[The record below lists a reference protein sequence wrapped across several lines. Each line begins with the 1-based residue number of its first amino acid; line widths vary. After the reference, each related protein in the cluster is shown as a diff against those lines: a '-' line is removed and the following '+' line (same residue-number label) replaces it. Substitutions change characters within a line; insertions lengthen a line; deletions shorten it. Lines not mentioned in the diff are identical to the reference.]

1 MILYFADRHM
11 NLLGLAST
19 ELPQGLTITEDL
31 KTEEVASGVATFSCR
46 VLYDADNR
54 ASVETCV
61 QAGNYILRSA
71 DGENEFY
78 TIIETESD
86 TRDQT
91 VYLYAEDA
99 GLDLLN
105 EVAGADQITE
115 PHDVAWYV
123 KRYTYDS
130 GFELGVNEVQ
140 PDSVRT
146 LSWEGEQTVTER
158 LASIATQFGNFEVSY
173 SFAVEGLVV
182 THKYINLCRKR
193 GTETGVQLRLNR
205 EVDRIITKKS
215 VANLATALL
224 VTGGTPEEAEDPITL
239 EGYVYDDGD
248 FYVDGKYLKSRNAV
262 AKWSRYVWAKE
273 PNRLEG
279 YQGHI
284 VQTYSYDTTSQQT
297 LCAHAITALK
307 QLCDLEA
314 NYEVELTGLPDNVRI
329 GDTVEIVDEQ
339 GQLYL
344 SARVLKLETSI
355 TERRKTATFG
365 EYLLQEDGIAQRVA
379 ELTAQFSELTQ
390 KRPLYTWIGYAD
402 DDQGNGISLDPAGK
416 SYLGTAVN
424 RTTKV
429 VDLSDPTVFSWA
441 HVQGTD
447 GKDGEDA
454 VVLRIDSSRGT
465 VFKNSAVSTVLRAV
479 IYYRSQRITD
489 QTALTAA
496 FGRGAHLEWS
506 WQRMGEETFST
517 ISADDT
523 RLMENGFAFLL
534 SPGDVDTKVVFQCS
548 LTT

>member
-19 ELPQGLTITEDL
+19 ELPRGLTITEDL

-46 VLYDADNR
+46 ILYDADNR

-123 KRYTYDS
+123 QRYTYDS

-182 THKYINLCRKR
+182 THKYINLYRKR

-307 QLCDLEA
+307 QLCDLEV

-379 ELTAQFSELTQ
+379 ELAAQFSELAQ
-390 KRPLYTWIGYAD
+390 KRPLYTWIAYAD

-441 HVQGTD
+441 YVQGAD

-479 IYYRSQRITD
+479 IYYRSQRITN
-489 QTALTAA
+489 QEELTAA
-496 FGRGAHLEWS
+496 FGSGAHLEWS
-506 WQRMGEETFST
+506 WQRMGEENFGA

-534 SPGDVDTKVVFQCS
+534 SPDDVDTKVVFQCS